1 MLPKVT
7 LYHKETG
14 EAIERFGVDAR
25 EILSSGEWGFEPPPG
40 VVPAA
45 AAVQPVSSAGDEPVK
60 SPLRLM
66 PGLTAAGEKFLHGY
80 GVETLEELAQ
90 TPLHKLQVLP
100 EWRALEIEDQ
110 EPIEEYLQNAASKAD
125 TKAAVATSSRRGGKA
140 TPAPAA
146 QQPAG

>member
-14 EAIERFGVDAR
+14 KAIERFGVDAR
-25 EILSSGEWGFEPPPG
+25 EILETGEWGFEPPPG
-40 VVPAA
+40 VQPAA
-45 AAVQPVSSAGDEPVK
+45 ADVPPATSGDEPVR
-60 SPLRLM
+60 SALRLM
-66 PGLTAAGEKFLHGY
+66 PGLTATGEHFLKDF

-100 EWRALEIEDQ
+100 AWRALEIEDQ

-125 TKAAVATSSRRGGKA
+125 TKAAVATSSRRGGKGA
-140 TPAPAA
+140 PQPPAA
-146 QQPAG
+146 QPAG